1 MSYYKHCGPPTPLLQ
16 KCTKLFQWV
25 RVRSRVR
32 VRARVM
38 VRAKVRVSIKIRA
51 RARVKGIFL
60 L

>member
-1 MSYYKHCGPPTPLLQ
+1 MGVSYYKYWGSPTPLQ

-38 VRAKVRVSIKIRA
+38 VRVSIKIRA

>member
-1 MSYYKHCGPPTPLLQ
+1 MCPIINIVDPPPPLQ

-38 VRAKVRVSIKIRA
+38 VRARVRVSIKVRA